1 MESRRAEIP
10 LSKTYAVILDDVGIV
25 CKYHRKQYSLL
36 FVGDGSGHLYT
47 IDHYRHDLSE
57 NQQCYLT
64 QRISPA
70 AKTKIHDSMIYDL
83 EANKS
88 GTQLLIATSGFRC
101 FLFDIEKQT
110 VLNEFLGHTN
120 SVKNVDICRTN
131 ESLGLSGGK
140 DGKVLLWDF
149 REPPSRT
156 KPSCTTVLN
165 VESERITGCAFLGDE
180 KMVAASRS
188 NSFDCDVFDLRR
200 IMKFNPRRKRF
211 VEEAERCFLY
221 SINRNSHIE
230 YRLRD
235 IHARISKLDKQNGR
249 LGQSLRDEYARLQAQ
264 NPDFFSGVTSQQ
276 NLVKGLTCLRV
287 YWDQQQLLTNSING
301 RIDTYDLSSLM
312 LSPPLELTGHHVT
325 NPNSK

>member
-1 MESRRAEIP
+1 METQRDKISLSRVYYTLLE
-10 LSKTYAVILDDVGIV
+10 DVGMV

-47 IDHYRHDLSE
+47 VDHYRHDLAESA
-57 NQQCYLT
+57 QGHLT
-64 QRISPA
+64 QRIAPV

-88 GTQLLIATSGFRC
+88 GTQLFIATSGFRC
-101 FLFDIEKQT
+101 FLFDVEKQI
-110 VLNEFLGHTN
+110 VLNEFLGHAN
-120 SVKNVDICRTN
+120 SVKNVDICRAN
-131 ESLGLSGGK
+131 ENLGLSGGK

-149 REPPSRT
+149 REAPSRVR
-156 KPSCTTVLN
+156 PGCTTVLS
-165 VESERITGCAFLGDE
+165 VEAERITGCAFLGDE

-200 IMKFNPRRKRF
+200 IMKFHPRRKRF
-211 VEEAERCFLY
+211 VEEADRCFLY
-221 SINRNSHIE
+221 SINRHSHVE

-249 LGQSLRDEYARLQAQ
+249 LGQALRAEYTQLQMQ
-264 NPDFFSGVTSQQ
+264 HPDFFSGASAQQ

-287 YWDQQQLLTNSING
+287 YWDQQRLITNAING
-301 RIDTYDLSSLM
+301 RIDAYDLASLM
-312 LSPPLELTGHHVT
+312 FEPPIELTGHHVT